1 MFYKSTQTHLQ
12 SLYGGILIPQT
23 LKYEI
28 SPIQAEY
35 SVICTNF
42 NEELR
47 HTGTKDKSLT
57 KQNLKTSTPGTCL
70 RTPWGTCTVSLL
82 GNYLVRLLSFILAM
96 QNCWI
101 VFFFVYFFW
110 VIWLQFVRSLS
121 FIYEEHWACI
131 WLLLR
136 PVYIKT
142 ENYKDNKKVTEYC

>member
-70 RTPWGTCTVSLL
+70 RTPWGTCTVSLV

-101 VFFFVYFFW
+101 VFLFLFFSSGLYGFSSFGRY
-110 VIWLQFVRSLS
+110 RSYMKSIELVS
-121 FIYEEHWACI
+121 DCF
-131 WLLLR
+131 
-136 PVYIKT
+136 
-142 ENYKDNKKVTEYC
+142 